1 MIYLNSIITIIIFI
15 NKEILNNMDRKKLL
29 IKDVQTLLNNY
40 DDSNSTIIN
49 PSLLEFM
56 DEDTLIK
63 IIGDLLSQKEA
74 AKESDIE
81 WLQKFKKIE

>member
-1 MIYLNSIITIIIFI
+1 
-15 NKEILNNMDRKKLL
+15 MDRKKRL

-40 DDSNSTIIN
+40 DDSNSTVIN

-56 DEDTLIK
+56 DEDTLVK
-63 IIGDLLSQKEA
+63 IIDDLLSQKEA
-74 AKESDIE
+74 AKESDVE